1 MLDYLGQTL
10 HLGRRHGTCDGSIAG
25 LECGGD
31 GGGDALFVADDGEG
45 VDYSLVVFL
54 AGLPGSI
61 HLSQLP
67 DPRSVHKALEAPD
80 ADGWKETMDRWVLH
94 QKFVDG
100 VFEITMQA
108 WWPGG
113 ISNVPALITTNRT
126 PHGGYSCPPK
136 RLQSAFTSGACW
148 DSKHQRSQ

>member
-1 MLDYLGQTL
+1 VLDYLGRTL
-10 HLGRRHGTCDGSIAG
+10 HSGRRCGTCDGSIAG

-45 VDYSLVVFL
+45 VDYSPVTFL

-67 DPRSVHKALEAPD
+67 DPRSIRKALEAPD
-80 ADGWKETMDRWVLH
+80 TDGWKETMDRWVLH
-94 QKFVDG
+94 QKFMDS
-100 VFEITMQA
+100 VFKINNASLVAQGDQQHPDIDYDEYTV
-108 WWPGG
+108 G
-113 ISNVPALITTNRT
+113 IS
-126 PHGGYSCPPK
+126 SCPPK
-136 RLQSAFTSGACW
+136 RLQSAFTSRACW